1 MLCMRVAAPV
11 LFFMRPQR
19 IKKKQNTTLVYKVLY
34 FVCYAIYIGG
44 GSEYFRSEIKFFQFS
59 FYNCTSKYT
68 RSLSSCSMPR
78 YCLVMR

>member
-11 LFFMRPQR
+11 PFFMRPQR

-44 GSEYFRSEIKFFQFS
+44 GSEYFRSEIKFFFFFIIAHPSTPGLYPPARCQGTAS
-59 FYNCTSKYT
+59 
-68 RSLSSCSMPR
+68 
-78 YCLVMR
+78 